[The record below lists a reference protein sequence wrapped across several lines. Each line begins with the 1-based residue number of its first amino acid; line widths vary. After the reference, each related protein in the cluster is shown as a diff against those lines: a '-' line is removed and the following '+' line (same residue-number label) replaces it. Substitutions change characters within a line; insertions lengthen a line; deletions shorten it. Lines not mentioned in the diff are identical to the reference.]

1 MIKTLRIL
9 MEKVNNLQ
17 EQMANASKMEMLRN
31 NQREMLENKST
42 VR

>member
-1 MIKTLRIL
+1 

-42 VR
+42 MR

>member
-9 MEKVNNLQ
+9 MEKVNKLQ